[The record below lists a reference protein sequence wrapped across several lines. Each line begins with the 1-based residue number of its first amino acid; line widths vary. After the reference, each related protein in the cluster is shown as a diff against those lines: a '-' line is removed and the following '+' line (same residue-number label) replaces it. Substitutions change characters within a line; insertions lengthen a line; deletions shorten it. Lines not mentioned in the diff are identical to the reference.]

1 MGTEIKIYRYLLAI
15 FLIIYISLLSSCY
28 DKNEESERS
37 LTIRLLTSD
46 SIKYWGLEHS
56 FIDEVSQPISSC
68 DSSYL
73 LTLKADFSW
82 EEAYQRLSCYR
93 LTKGSWVLNDE
104 NNVLSITYISQFTG
118 NKEEKKFE
126 IYELSEDSFTYQY
139 AQNNQLM
146 KIRLTVQK

>member
-1 MGTEIKIYRYLLAI
+1 MVIKIYRYLLAI
-15 FLIIYISLLSSCY
+15 FLIIYISLLSSCN

-46 SIKYWGLEHS
+46 SIKHWGLEQS

-73 LTLKADFSW
+73 LTLKADFTW
-82 EEAYQRLSCYR
+82 EEAFLKFSCNQ
-93 LTKGSWVLNDE
+93 LTNGSWALNDE

-118 NKEEKKFE
+118 KKEEKKFE
-126 IYELSEDSFTYQY
+126 IFELSEDYFTYQY
-139 AQNNQLM
+139 AENNQLM
-146 KIRLTVQK
+146 KIRLKKNPL